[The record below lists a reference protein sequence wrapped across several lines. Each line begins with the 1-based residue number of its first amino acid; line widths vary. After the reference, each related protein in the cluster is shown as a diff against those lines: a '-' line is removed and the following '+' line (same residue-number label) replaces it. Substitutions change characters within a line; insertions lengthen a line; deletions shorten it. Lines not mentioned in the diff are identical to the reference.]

1 MVGIADPRS
10 YIGFPGGHVAPR
22 GCFFASRNVSE
33 ASGSKRT
40 PRVKRYVPSTNETI
54 YRGVTCFLMV
64 MMKMYMFVSGYRYG
78 YLVAGY
84 TDRERKCA

>member
-1 MVGIADPRS
+1 MVVIADPEATS
-10 YIGFPGGHVAPR
+10 GFLGGHVAPR

-54 YRGVTCFLMV
+54 YRGVACFLMV